1 MTTAN
6 DRMSRTVKCSACGED
21 APATQ
26 QEDAPDD
33 GWTMSFDSFGY
44 YGGFSDDI
52 RRNEKKNVMLCHDC
66 CVKILEMF
74 PLEFQERFRGGHPA
88 SNRNSDTPCCKY
100 AWRGTTIFG
109 KYTKDGEGRR
119 YHVPGAATQHAWPDG
134 KTWHDDIPEP
144 THFWLDGEL
153 YLGNFVDGEWRDVVL
168 RERDEDEN

>member
-1 MTTAN
+1 VTIS
-6 DRMSRTVKCSACGED
+6 DRASQTVKCSACGID

-26 QEDAPDD
+26 QDSAPDN

-52 RRNEKKNVMLCHDC
+52 RREAQKDVVMCHDC
-66 CVKILEMF
+66 CVKVLEMF
-74 PLEFQERFRGGHPA
+74 PLEFQEKFRGGHPD
-88 SNRNSDTPCCKY
+88 SSGDDTPCCKY

-134 KTWHDDIPEP
+134 EVWRDDVPEP

-153 YLGNFVDGEWRDVVL
+153 YLGNFVDGEWHDVVL
-168 RERDEDEN
+168 HESNKDEN